1 MLYIYED
8 KLRQAFIIKIL
19 YRMNLIWPMIGVIM
33 TLVTMDSMRG
43 FLICSGKEEALR
55 FSLENLLEDQ
65 SYIDGMLSKL
75 PLYHPYQI
83 LIFVICK
90 LRIFYF
96 SRIWSSF
103 FCIFRLICNLK
114 AYQISLQKLS

>member
-1 MLYIYED
+1 
-8 KLRQAFIIKIL
+8 
-19 YRMNLIWPMIGVIM
+19 MIGVIM

-90 LRIFYF
+90 LRMFYF
-96 SRIWSSF
+96 S
-103 FCIFRLICNLK
+103 
-114 AYQISLQKLS
+114 